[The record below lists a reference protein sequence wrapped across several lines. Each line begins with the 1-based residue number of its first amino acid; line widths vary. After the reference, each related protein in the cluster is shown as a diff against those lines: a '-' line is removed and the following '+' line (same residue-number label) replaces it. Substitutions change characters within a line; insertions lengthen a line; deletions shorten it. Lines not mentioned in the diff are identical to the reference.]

1 MRQHHA
7 RAVAILAALWL
18 DLRRRAV
25 TPKCKKKDF
34 RKDLLLYLGG
44 SGQTRCE
51 AVGFFASCLA
61 SAVLRQALALN
72 ADMLT
77 HKLATTHRHP

>member
-34 RKDLLLYLGG
+34 REDLLLYLGG

-77 HKLATTHRHP
+77 HKLATTHHHP